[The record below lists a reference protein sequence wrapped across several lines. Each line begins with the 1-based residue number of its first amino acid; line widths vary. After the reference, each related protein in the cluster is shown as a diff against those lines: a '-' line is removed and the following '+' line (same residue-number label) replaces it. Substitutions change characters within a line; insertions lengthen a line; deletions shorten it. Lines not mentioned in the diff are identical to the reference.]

1 VQENRT
7 EGQVYFGTGVRGT
20 KKMNSFPPEV
30 RSSKAAGGTDP
41 HHVQTSPAPIISKR
55 CSRETPITHLK
66 RYRNETGTE

>member
-30 RSSKAAGGTDP
+30 RSSQAAGGTDLYP
-41 HHVQTSPAPIISKR
+41 SKVVLR
-55 CSRETPITHLK
+55 RIL
-66 RYRNETGTE
+66 